1 MPNIGLNPK
10 AIPPNLFLDSRLSG
24 LWEIMLHLRRVLLG
38 CFRGK

>member
-1 MPNIGLNPK
+1 MPCIGL
-10 AIPPNLFLDSRLSG
+10 IPEVAPLKLFLDLRLSG